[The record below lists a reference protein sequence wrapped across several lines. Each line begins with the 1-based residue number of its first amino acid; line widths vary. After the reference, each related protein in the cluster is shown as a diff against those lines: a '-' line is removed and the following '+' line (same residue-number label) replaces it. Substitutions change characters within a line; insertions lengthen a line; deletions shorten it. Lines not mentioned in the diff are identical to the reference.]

1 MIELIN
7 VTKKYGE
14 VKALDNVSLL
24 IKKGTVLGLV
34 GSNGAGKSTTF
45 SILSTLLAPTSGDAI
60 INDISVVE
68 HPEKTRAFIGY
79 MPDFFGVYDQLKV
92 DEYLDFYASS
102 YHIEGAEKEQLIQE
116 LLALVNL
123 SDKRFAYVDH
133 LSRGMKQRLCLARTL
148 IHSPEVLILDEPA
161 SGLDPI
167 ARSEMRDI
175 LKKLKESGKTILISS
190 HILPELADMC
200 DEIAVLEKGKLIAH
214 GNVAAIQAQLQGEKV
229 LDIFVT
235 NGIDVA
241 ISLLEQ
247 SVLVKNIQSED
258 NKLTFSFSGT
268 LLEQSALLKELL
280 NVGVGV
286 YSVNEET
293 YDLEDIFIAIT
304 KGVVSNET
312 I

>member
-1 MIELIN
+1 
-7 VTKKYGE
+7 
-14 VKALDNVSLL
+14 
-24 IKKGTVLGLV
+24 
-34 GSNGAGKSTTF
+34 
-45 SILSTLLAPTSGDAI
+45 
-60 INDISVVE
+60 
-68 HPEKTRAFIGY
+68 
-79 MPDFFGVYDQLKV
+79 
-92 DEYLDFYASS
+92 
-102 YHIEGAEKEQLIQE
+102 
-116 LLALVNL
+116 
-123 SDKRFAYVDH
+123 
-133 LSRGMKQRLCLARTL
+133 
-148 IHSPEVLILDEPA
+148 
-161 SGLDPI
+161 
-167 ARSEMRDI
+167 
-175 LKKLKESGKTILISS
+175 
-190 HILPELADMC
+190 MC

-280 NVGVGV
+280 NAGVGV